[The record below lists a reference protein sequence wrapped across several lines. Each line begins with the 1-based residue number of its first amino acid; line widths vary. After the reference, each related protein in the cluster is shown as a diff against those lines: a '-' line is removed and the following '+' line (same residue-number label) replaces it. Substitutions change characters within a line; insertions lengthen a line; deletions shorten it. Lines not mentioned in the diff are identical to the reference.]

1 MNETFKKMD
10 SINKKNQELNA
21 KKAAFIDRFS
31 FDESYSKEEFLED
44 MNSLETINQNQFKTN
59 GTNLS
64 N

>member
-21 KKAAFIDRFS
+21 KKAAFRDRFL
-31 FDESYSKEEFLED
+31 FDESYSKEQFLED
-44 MNSLETINQNQFKTN
+44 MNSLETINLNQFKTN